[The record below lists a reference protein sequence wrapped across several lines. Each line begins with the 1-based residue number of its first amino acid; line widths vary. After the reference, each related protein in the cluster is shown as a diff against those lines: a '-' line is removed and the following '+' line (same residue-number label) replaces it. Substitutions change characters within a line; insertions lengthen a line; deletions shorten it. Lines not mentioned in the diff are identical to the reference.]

1 MRNDMKTFTYMHMM
15 DLVENP
21 ITTSMITVLVW
32 TGKKKKD
39 QSCDEIGSN
48 LTNKLNF

>member
-1 MRNDMKTFTYMHMM
+1 MRNDMNTCTYMHMM

-39 QSCDEIGSN
+39 QTCDEIGSN